1 MQIIIDLDG
10 TICTEEKTYS
20 RSLAKAQKG
29 AVKSVNALYDEGH
42 TIIIYSARTWMEFE
56 MTTAWLKTNK
66 IKYHQLVLGKPVGD
80 VWIDDRAIQ
89 FDNWENVVT
98 KLDAK
103 KSKNPK
109 NK

>member
-20 RSLAKAQKG
+20 RSLAKPQKG

-56 MTTAWLKTNK
+56 MTVAWLKTNK

-89 FDNWENVVT
+89 FDSWESVVSRLET
-98 KLDAK
+98 K